1 MSHLG
6 RCIGVQPFVVRL
18 GHVDSLEL
26 KMKVEL
32 KLDEN

>member
-6 RCIGVQPFVVRL
+6 RCFGAQSFIVRL
-18 GHVDSLEL
+18 GHVGSLQL